1 MTVPAIGGFVAGC
14 AGGGLLE
21 IHFELWALVF
31 PVVMAVIAVPLGG
44 GISRSIPA
52 TKTHFPRA
60 KQAFRNSITVPQEQ
74 MVSKTANAI
83 CISEDARRAQL
94 LDHRKA
100 VRYDRCFWSFLG
112 V

>member
-1 MTVPAIGGFVAGC
+1 MTIPAIGGFVAGC

-21 IHFELWALVF
+21 IHFRLWALVL
-31 PVVMAVIAVPLGG
+31 PVVLAVIAVPLSG

-52 TKTHFPRA
+52 TKTLFPRA

-83 CISEDARRAQL
+83 CISEDA
-94 LDHRKA
+94 KTGPI
-100 VRYDRCFWSFLG
+100 V
-112 V
+112 

>member
-21 IHFELWALVF
+21 IHFKLWALVF

-52 TKTHFPRA
+52 TKSHFPRA
-60 KQAFRNSITVPQEQ
+60 KQAFSNSITVPQKQ
-74 MVSKTANAI
+74 TVSKTATRF
-83 CISEDARRAQL
+83 CISEEAKTGPIA
-94 LDHRKA
+94 
-100 VRYDRCFWSFLG
+100 
-112 V
+112 